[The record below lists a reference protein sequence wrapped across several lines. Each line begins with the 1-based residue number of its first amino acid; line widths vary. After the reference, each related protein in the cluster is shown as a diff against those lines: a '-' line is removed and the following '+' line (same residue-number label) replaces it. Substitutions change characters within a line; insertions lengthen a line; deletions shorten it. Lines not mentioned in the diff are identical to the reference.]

1 MIIETRSGSRYHYDV
16 RSNRINVA
24 EDNKLQESIVPVV
37 FDEVKPISAL
47 PNIDTFVIEFTQQCN
62 MRCTYCCY
70 GGSYEGNRTH
80 SSKIMAEAVLSS
92 TIDFIKKNKVQDRKL
107 TVVLYGGEP
116 LTRFST
122 IIEYVKRIKSEF
134 DDVDIVISTNG
145 LLLESEQ
152 KVQWLIEQ
160 GIYLNVSLDGMEK
173 FHDESRKD
181 INGNPT
187 FVRVHSNLSKIRETD
202 KAYFMSHVNL
212 LVCVS
217 RLEHLL
223 PISEFWGRDSLL
235 RDKAPYLISGISRC
249 SIEDYNLDVS
259 EALTALHGLMDFYAS
274 NRNNVFARTYFAQIV
289 DPIIDRNI
297 FDLEPKLTPLACLP
311 YNNRCF
317 IDCDGNIGVCEKT
330 ADIFR
335 IGTLERGW
343 DFDVIRN
350 AIESLANVKRFRCAS
365 CENLRFCQMCFTN
378 HGFDEKRWDADCEW
392 QKKWERISIT
402 IALEMVEENLIYS
415 EDASKC
421 SLRPIVENDKAAL
434 YRLMSNSNIVRYLD
448 GVQIP
453 DDFEDFL
460 RFFLLISE
468 INASFAHPTLLAI
481 VDEMSD
487 LIGVVGIDDII
498 DDVANLFFL
507 LEDGHWGNGIMTAML
522 AEYLE
527 RYVPKDVNR
536 ITTHINPD
544 NKAALAL
551 MSKFETIEVDTSPY
565 TF

>member
-1 MIIETRSGSRYHYDV
+1 MIIETRSGSRYHYDM

-80 SSKIMAEAVLSS
+80 SSKIMAEAILSS
-92 TIDFIKKNKVQDRKL
+92 TIDFIKKNKVQNRKL
-107 TVVLYGGEP
+107 TIVLYGGEP
-116 LTRFST
+116 LTRFPAIKLYVERIRKEFEGAD
-122 IIEYVKRIKSEF
+122 II
-134 DDVDIVISTNG
+134 ISTNG
-145 LLLESEQ
+145 LFLDSEQ
-152 KVQWLIEQ
+152 MVQWLISQ
-160 GIYLNVSLDGMEK
+160 GIFLNVSLDGMK
-173 FHDESRKD
+173 QFHDESRRD
-181 INGNPT
+181 ITGNPT
-187 FVRVHSNLSKIRETD
+187 FVRIHSNLSKLKDLDE
-202 KAYFMSHVNL
+202 AYFQSHVNL
-212 LVCVS
+212 LVCVK
-217 RLEHLL
+217 RLEDLL
-223 PISEFWGRDSLL
+223 PISKFWGRDNLL
-235 RDKAPYLISGISRC
+235 RSKSPYLISGISKS
-249 SIEDYNLDVS
+249 SIEDYNLDES
-259 EALTALHGLMDFYAS
+259 EALSILHNLMDFYS
-274 NRNNVFARTYFAQIV
+274 RNRDNIFARTYFAQII
-289 DPIIDRNI
+289 DPIIDRDI
-297 FDLEPKLTPLACLP
+297 FDLEQKHTTLACLP

-317 IDCDGNIGVCEKT
+317 IDCDGNIGICEKT
-330 ADIFR
+330 PDTFR

-350 AIESLANVKRFRCAS
+350 AIESLANVKKSRCAS
-365 CENLRFCQMCFTN
+365 CEHLRFCQMCFTN

-421 SLRPIVENDKAAL
+421 SLRPIVENDKASL

-468 INASFAHPTLLAI
+468 INAKFAYHTLLAI

-487 LIGVVGIDDII
+487 LIGVVGIDDIT

-507 LEDGHWGNGIMTAML
+507 LEDGHWGKGIMTAML

-527 RYVPKDVNR
+527 RYLPKDVNR

-551 MSKFETIEVDTSPY
+551 MSKFEIIEVDASPY